1 MRARELMTENP
12 SCATPDKSL
21 QDAARMMRDEDVGIV
36 PVVEDMDSKRLRGV
50 ITDRDITV
58 RCVAEG
64 KQDATVGDCMTSDVR
79 SVKPDSDVDEIIR
92 IMQEDRIRRV
102 MVVENDKIV
111 GVVAQADL
119 ARAAERDRELEKK
132 MDRALESISQPA

>member
-1 MRARELMTENP
+1 MTENP
-12 SCATPDKSL
+12 SCTTPEKSL

-50 ITDRDITV
+50 VTDRDIAV

-64 KQDATVGDCMTSDVR
+64 KQNATVRDCMTSEVR
-79 SVKPDSDVDEIIR
+79 SVRPDSDVDEIIR

-102 MVVENDKIV
+102 MVVDNDRIV

-132 MDRALESISQPA
+132 LDRALESISQPA

>member
-12 SCATPDKSL
+12 SCVTPGKSL

-50 ITDRDITV
+50 VTDRDITV

-64 KQDATVGDCMTSDVR
+64 KHDATVGDCMTSDVR
-79 SVKPDSDVDEIIR
+79 SVKPDSDVDEIIK

-102 MVVENDKIV
+102 MVVDNDKIV

-119 ARAAERDRELEKK
+119 ARAAERDKDLEKK

>member
-1 MRARELMTENP
+1 MKARELMTENP
-12 SCATPDKSL
+12 SCTTPEKSL

-50 ITDRDITV
+50 VTDRDIAV

-64 KQDATVGDCMTSDVR
+64 KQNATVGDCMTSEVR
-79 SVKPDSDVDEIIR
+79 SVRPDSDVDEIIR

-102 MVVENDKIV
+102 MVVDNDRIV